1 LIRLG
6 PRLPRSF
13 YARPTL
19 AVARDLLGR
28 VLVYD
33 GPDGLR
39 AARLVEVEAYLGE
52 RDPASHA
59 FRGPTPRTT
68 VMFGRPGVAYVYF
81 IYGNHHCMNVVA
93 HVPGVAGAVLLRG
106 AEPLVGLGDDPAAL
120 RGPGRLAHAFGLAV
134 SNTGMDLVHSSLHLR
149 AGEPVPSSAMARS
162 TRIGIAASDTSEKP
176 WRFSARGS
184 RGATR

>member
-1 LIRLG
+1 M
-6 PRLPRSF
+6 
-13 YARPTL
+13 
-19 AVARDLLGR
+19 
-28 VLVYD
+28 LVYD

-39 AARLVEVEAYLGE
+39 AARLVEVEAYLGR

-81 IYGNHHCMNVVA
+81 IYGSHHCMNVVA

-106 AEPLVGLGDDPAAL
+106 AEPLVGLGDDPSAL
-120 RGPGRLAHAFGLAV
+120 RGPGRLARAFGLTV
-134 SNTGMDLVHSSLHLR
+134 SDTGMDLVHSPLHLR
-149 AGEPVPSSAMARS
+149 AGKPVPPSAVAR
-162 TRIGIAASDTSEKP
+162 TPRIGIAASDTSEKP

-184 RGATR
+184 RGVTR

>member
-1 LIRLG
+1 
-6 PRLPRSF
+6 
-13 YARPTL
+13 
-19 AVARDLLGR
+19 VARDLLGR

-33 GPDGLR
+33 GLDGRR

-81 IYGNHHCMNVVA
+81 IYGNHNCMNVVA

-106 AEPLVGLGDDPAAL
+106 AEPLVGLGDDPATL
-120 RGPGRLAHAFGLAV
+120 RGPGRLARSFGLTTAH
-134 SNTGMDLVHSSLHLR
+134 TGIDLTRSSLHLR
-149 AGEPVPSSAMARS
+149 AGEPLPPSAIIRSA
-162 TRIGIAASDTSEKP
+162 RIGIAESDTSEKA
-176 WRFSARGS
+176 WRFSVRGS
-184 RGATR
+184 RGVTR